1 MLISTNSTRGSI
13 LGIRGQLKGLVW
25 PLPHFTLTQLYAGRN
40 TRIDSAY
47 SAVTAII
54 DTTFTP
60 HFHLTPI
67 PSVMI

>member
-40 TRIDSAY
+40 TRIHSY
-47 SAVTAII
+47 ITVTAII

-67 PSVMI
+67 PSVVI